1 MWKFLYLRTEL
12 HASGGS
18 AAWPQTTTERRHL
31 GSSVEGDSTSVQ
43 VTRGVCE
50 VRGKRG
56 QGRGETQLA
65 SGGDKMSHSKN
76 VALSYEGACHRC
88 GLPGHIAK
96 NCPKPRICAKC
107 GMAGH
112 IEKFCGQKQ
121 LTSKEKMLAK
131 YSEVCHRCGNKGH
144 TSRECPRNTI
154 SCRVCGEDHR
164 PGECPMEDN
173 TLESMIRTKKEETSE
188 FAKRRLRA
196 EMAEKERR
204 MAAAKGSGSAGFG
217 TGVEEKGSSG
227 VGLIGNTRQPVIQ
240 VKRRENPQFLVVSKE
255 KANKRVA
262 GGSDAGKP
270 GEGERNAK
278 RAKAEGEDDSSE
290 EEEGLGGLLG
300 DYDSDDE

>member
-1 MWKFLYLRTEL
+1 M
-12 HASGGS
+12 A
-18 AAWPQTTTERRHL
+18 
-31 GSSVEGDSTSVQ
+31 
-43 VTRGVCE
+43 
-50 VRGKRG
+50 
-56 QGRGETQLA
+56 
-65 SGGDKMSHSKN
+65 SKN

-164 PGECPMEDN
+164 PGECPKSNN

-188 FAKRRLRA
+188 FAKRRLQA

-217 TGVEEKGSSG
+217 AGVEGKGSGG
-227 VGLIGNTRQPVIQ
+227 VRLTGGTQHPVIQ
-240 VKRRENPQFLVVSKE
+240 VKRKETPQFFVVSKE
-255 KANKRVA
+255 KGNKRA
-262 GGSDAGKP
+262 TGGD
-270 GEGERNAK
+270 EGGPEAK
-278 RAKAEGEDDSSE
+278 RAKAEDEDEDEGSGGEG
-290 EEEGLGGLLG
+290 GLKGLLG
-300 DYDSDDE
+300 DYGESSDDE

>member
-1 MWKFLYLRTEL
+1 M
-12 HASGGS
+12 
-18 AAWPQTTTERRHL
+18 
-31 GSSVEGDSTSVQ
+31 Q

-164 PGECPMEDN
+164 PGECSKEDN

-217 TGVEEKGSSG
+217 TGVEGKGSSG
-227 VGLIGNTRQPVIQ
+227 VGLMGNTRQPVIQ
-240 VKRRENPQFLVVSKE
+240 VKRKENPHFLVVSKE

-262 GGSDAGKP
+262 GGGDAGKP

-290 EEEGLGGLLG
+290 GEEGLGGLLG
-300 DYDSDDE
+300 DYGSDDE

>member
-1 MWKFLYLRTEL
+1 
-12 HASGGS
+12 
-18 AAWPQTTTERRHL
+18 
-31 GSSVEGDSTSVQ
+31 
-43 VTRGVCE
+43 
-50 VRGKRG
+50 
-56 QGRGETQLA
+56 
-65 SGGDKMSHSKN
+65 
-76 VALSYEGACHRC
+76 
-88 GLPGHIAK
+88 
-96 NCPKPRICAKC
+96 
-107 GMAGH
+107 MAGH

-240 VKRRENPQFLVVSKE
+240 VKRKENPQFLVVSKE